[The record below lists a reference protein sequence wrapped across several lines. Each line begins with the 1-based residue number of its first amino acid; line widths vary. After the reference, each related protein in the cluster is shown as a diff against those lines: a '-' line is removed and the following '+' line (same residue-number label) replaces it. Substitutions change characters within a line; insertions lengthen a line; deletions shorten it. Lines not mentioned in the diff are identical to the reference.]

1 MTRGNTGSPTR
12 YLGRRAATRAQIA
25 SKGKDRWAQN
35 EAKVTGGRSGIATGH
50 TIGYTSGMKITVSIP
65 ESLSEEVKSVAKDL
79 GVSPS
84 KLIRTA
90 VQDFLRRRRDEEVT
104 AALIARGLHADEV
117 DPFLQYLVYEA
128 MKRTELRE

>member
-1 MTRGNTGSPTR
+1 
-12 YLGRRAATRAQIA
+12 
-25 SKGKDRWAQN
+25 
-35 EAKVTGGRSGIATGH
+35 
-50 TIGYTSGMKITVSIP
+50 MKITVSIP
-65 ESLSEEVKSVAKDL
+65 KLLSEEVKSVAKDL

-104 AALIARGLHADEV
+104 AALNRSWVAHADEV

>member
-1 MTRGNTGSPTR
+1 
-12 YLGRRAATRAQIA
+12 
-25 SKGKDRWAQN
+25 
-35 EAKVTGGRSGIATGH
+35 
-50 TIGYTSGMKITVSIP
+50 MKITVSIP

-104 AALIARGLHADEV
+104 AALNRSWVAHPDEV

-128 MKRTELRE
+128 MKRTEWRE